1 MIANYIDGKH
11 LKGAELETYVDS
23 VLKDSQVQQVIE
35 KIQEIV
41 PLSVNELEVNKA
53 YIFDTALSLE
63 GKREIFSS
71 SILSLENSEKTVSL
85 LYNEFP
91 EGTEDNIFAQ
101 VYSNG
106 KVHTITVKNGEI
118 TENSTDGIVE
128 FAGFDEG
135 EVQSEQNLPDNPA
148 YEKGKFNYDSDL
160 TAQGVF
166 DFCLA
171 GGYQHCGKGCGSFK
185 GAIGGGGTPIN
196 ATDRC
201 CRTHDKCYSSTRK
214 NRCCDKDLINCIAG
228 HKTAAATT
236 ISYVFAGPALLC
248 PFG

>member
-11 LKGAELETYVDS
+11 LTGSELKTYVDS

-35 KIQEIV
+35 KVQEIV
-41 PLSVNELEVNKA
+41 PLSVNELEVSKA

-71 SILSLENSEKTVSL
+71 SILSLKNSENTISV

-91 EGTEDNIFAQ
+91 EGTEDYILAK
-101 VYSNG
+101 VYSDG
-106 KVHTITVKNGEI
+106 KVHTITVNNGEVA
-118 TENSTDGIVE
+118 ENSTDDVVD

-135 EVQSEQNLPDNPA
+135 EVQSDENLPNNPSYKKGA
-148 YEKGKFNYDSDL
+148 YNVDL

-166 DFCLA
+166 DFCLP

-185 GAIGGGGTPIN
+185 GAVGGGGTPIN

-214 NRCCDKDLINCIAG
+214 NRCCDKDLVNCVAE
-228 HKTAAATT
+228 HKTAAANT
-236 ISYVFAGPALLC
+236 IRYVFGGPALLC
-248 PFG
+248 PLG